1 MKVTLESTERIVEI
15 KEAVSGGLIPARV
28 WEGATEGGIQV
39 VALVTRIAPAVE
51 NPSPEV
57 CAEFERDLRACR
69 PPSAVVSDMFPIPMR
84 LIL

>member
-15 KEAVSGGLIPARV
+15 QTEGGSIVPARV
-28 WEGATEGGIQV
+28 WEGTSEGGIPV
-39 VALVTRIAPAVE
+39 VVLITRIAPAIE
-51 NPSPEV
+51 WPSQETL
-57 CAEFERDLRACR
+57 AEFERDLRACR